1 MKFSPRKMSLSLSP
15 LYASFALIL
24 LLGIFITVFS
34 AFSGYQAYT
43 ECVEN
48 IEKSCRSRD
57 GVSVIPVTADELAGV
72 IENEKKSYSTTVL
85 KNPALLAALFVIAVT
100 VLLIFSCLYA
110 LRIKRETSLLTD
122 FFRKATGEKRDIE
135 DARFIFR
142 ECNDLA
148 CLARQMAEDK
158 MCAEEEIAR
167 LQRQIIAVSE
177 EERKS
182 IGRDL
187 HDNLGSH
194 LSGIELLCMALQKK
208 LFGENRK
215 RAEELEVIRDLI
227 REAVG
232 ITRRLAQGF
241 YPVHVV
247 EHGLASAVKE
257 LQLEIENLFDVECV
271 ADCDVIEENIAGS
284 AAIHIYSICRE
295 AVFNAARHGHPA
307 KITIMLR
314 ARGETLRL
322 EVKDDGHGFSTERI
336 KAGIGLHT
344 MKYRA
349 EAIGAILHVQS
360 DEACG
365 TRVIIDGDN
374 QLQ

>member
-1 MKFSPRKMSLSLSP
+1 M
-15 LYASFALIL
+15 YASFALIL

-122 FFRKATGEKRDIE
+122 FFRKATGEM
-135 DARFIFR
+135 
-142 ECNDLA
+142 
-148 CLARQMAEDK
+148 ARQMAEDK